1 MFWMFWITTTCT
13 TSTCSP
19 SSFFFLF
26 KLVFAVLPVYLYIA
40 CQCRGIRQTRHLTS
54 RTVPPP
60 LFTFHGSV
68 SLGLLLFSTSWI
80 KAKKNVMTKRNKS
93 ALFLLGTWE
102 WGGRG
107 IYFFTFFLLRCALM
121 RTMRSMRALW
131 IVFEIMW
138 PSDTCDEAG
147 LLFVCKDSGCTDSV
161 NGSHCEPLCWHQ
173 WLYWHVD
180 VESDMLDPGLLCGII
195 SILYLCRGPAHLSL
209 LRSCHVES
217 QIKEWFVFTP
227 SCPLS
232 FN

>member
-1 MFWMFWITTTCT
+1 MPVPWNQTDPASYITHCAA
-13 TSTCSP
+13 SAFYFSRIGQFGSP
-19 SSFFFLF
+19 T
-26 KLVFAVLPVYLYIA
+26 I
-40 CQCRGIRQTRHLTS
+40 
-54 RTVPPP
+54 
-60 LFTFHGSV
+60 FHIPDKS
-68 SLGLLLFSTSWI
+68 
-80 KAKKNVMTKRNKS
+80 KKNVMTKRNKS

-107 IYFFTFFLLRCALM
+107 IYFFTFFLVRCALM

-227 SCPLS
+227 FCPLS